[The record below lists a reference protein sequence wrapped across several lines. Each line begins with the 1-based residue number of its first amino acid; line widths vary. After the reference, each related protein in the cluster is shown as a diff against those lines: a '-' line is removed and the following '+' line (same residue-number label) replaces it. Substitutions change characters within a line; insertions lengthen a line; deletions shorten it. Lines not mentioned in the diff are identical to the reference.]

1 MSIYINDIKFPD
13 NHLFDVVV
21 DPIFLSLSSE
31 KNVDSSK
38 PIYTK
43 MNVQWIQHGMK
54 IALDGEEVFVKKIF
68 IDNQSNKAP
77 FYFMHIYKTS
87 GLSLK
92 EEIMKYFY
100 NEQVYTNYI
109 GHIDDNELLS
119 SKFISGHFA
128 SYPTDLYQEYD
139 KKLHTVSI
147 FRDPVDRTISHFLY
161 ENNLRTDEAR
171 KNKNAPTVEDFE
183 AFLADPDS
191 FSIIKDLQTKN
202 LTSTMNTEISNQTAQ
217 SLFNGDSDIESSIME
232 LGATSRFISQQTDE
246 SNWRKHLQK
255 LSLYG
260 TIDNRNKF
268 LNNLVGLLKDEEYE
282 EPGGIRNIIINRNP
296 NSTEMFKK
304 SLPERII
311 NHIKDSNQNDMALHE
326 HLLSKGL

>member
-1 MSIYINDIKFPD
+1 MSVYINDIEFPD
-13 NHLFDVVV
+13 DYLFDVVI

-31 KNVDSSK
+31 KNVDSDK

-43 MNVQWIQHGMK
+43 MLVQWIQHGMK
-54 IALDGEEVFVKKIF
+54 IALNGEEVFVKKIL
-68 IDNQSNKAP
+68 IDNQSEKAP

-87 GLSLK
+87 GLSLR
-92 EEIMKYFY
+92 EELMKYFR

-109 GHIDDNELLS
+109 GHIDDNELLM
-119 SKFISGHFA
+119 SKLISGHFA
-128 SYPTDLYQEYD
+128 SYPTELYQSYD

-161 ENNLRTDEAR
+161 ENNLRTKEAR
-171 KNKNAPTVEDFE
+171 ENKSIPGVEDIE
-183 AFLADPDS
+183 EFLADPIN
-191 FSIIKDLQTKN
+191 FSIMKDLQTKN
-202 LTSTMNTEISNQTAQ
+202 LTSTMDTELSNQTAQ
-217 SLFNGDSDIESSIME
+217 SLFSGESNIHHSIMK

-260 TIDNRNKF
+260 TVNNRDKF
-268 LNNLVGLLKDEEYE
+268 LKDLHGLLKDEGYE
-282 EPGGIRNIIINRNP
+282 SGSIRNIVVNRNP
-296 NSTEMFKK
+296 NSTEVFKK

>member
-1 MSIYINDIKFPD
+1 MSVYINDIEFPD
-13 NHLFDVVV
+13 DHLFDVVI

-31 KNVDSSK
+31 KNVDSDK

-43 MNVQWIQHGMK
+43 MLVQWIQHGMK
-54 IALDGEEVFVKKIF
+54 IALNGEEVFVKKILL
-68 IDNQSNKAP
+68 DNQSEKAP

-87 GLSLK
+87 GLSLR
-92 EEIMKYFY
+92 EELMKYFR

-109 GHIDDNELLS
+109 GHIDDNELLM
-119 SKFISGHFA
+119 SKLISGHFA
-128 SYPTDLYQEYD
+128 SYPTELYQSYD

-161 ENNLRTDEAR
+161 ENNLRTKEAR
-171 KNKNAPTVEDFE
+171 ENKSIPGVEDIE
-183 AFLADPDS
+183 EFLADPVN
-191 FSIIKDLQTKN
+191 FSIMKDLQTKN
-202 LTSTMNTEISNQTAQ
+202 LTSTMDTELSNQTAQ
-217 SLFNGDSDIESSIME
+217 SLFTGESNIHHSIMK
-232 LGATSRFISQQTDE
+232 LGSTSRFISQRTDE

-260 TIDNRNKF
+260 TVNNRDKF
-268 LNNLVGLLKDEEYE
+268 LKDLHGLLKDEGYE
-282 EPGGIRNIIINRNP
+282 SGSIRNIVVNRNP

>member
-1 MSIYINDIKFPD
+1 MSVYINDIEFPND
-13 NHLFDVVV
+13 HLFDVVI

-31 KNVDSSK
+31 KNVDSDK

-43 MNVQWIQHGMK
+43 MMVQWIQHGMK
-54 IALDGEEVFVKKIF
+54 IALNGEEIFVKKILL
-68 IDNQSNKAP
+68 DNQSEKAP

-87 GLSLK
+87 GLSLR
-92 EEIMKYFY
+92 EELMKYFR

-109 GHIDDNELLS
+109 GHIDDNELLM
-119 SKFISGHFA
+119 SKLISGHFA
-128 SYPTDLYQEYD
+128 SYPTELYQSYD

-161 ENNLRTDEAR
+161 ENNLRTREAR
-171 KNKNAPTVEDFE
+171 ENKSIPSVEDIE
-183 AFLADPDS
+183 EFLADPVN
-191 FSIIKDLQTKN
+191 FSIMKDLQTKN
-202 LTSTMNTEISNQTAQ
+202 LTSTMDTEISNQTAQ
-217 SLFNGDSDIESSIME
+217 SLFSGESNIHHSIMK

-260 TIDNRNKF
+260 TVNNRDRF
-268 LNNLVGLLKDEEYE
+268 LKDLHGLLKDEGYE
-282 EPGGIRNIIINRNP
+282 SGSIRNIVVNRNP
-296 NSTEMFKK
+296 NSTEVFKK

>member
-1 MSIYINDIKFPD
+1 MSVYINDIKFSD
-13 NHLFDVVV
+13 DHLFDVVI

-31 KNVDSSK
+31 QNVDSDK

-43 MNVQWIQHGMK
+43 MPVQAIQHGMK
-54 IALDGEEVFVKKIF
+54 IVLSGQEIFVQKIF
-68 IDNQSNKAP
+68 LDNQSEKAP

-92 EEIMKYFY
+92 EELMKYFR

-109 GHIDDNELLS
+109 GHIDDNELLN

-128 SYPTDLYQEYD
+128 SYPTELYQSYD

-161 ENNLRTDEAR
+161 ENNLRTQEAR
-171 KNKNAPTVEDFE
+171 EKTNFPSIDDMEE
-183 AFLADPDS
+183 FLADPVH
-191 FSIIKDLQTKN
+191 FSIMKDLQTKN
-202 LTSTMNTEISNQTAQ
+202 LTSTMNTWVSNQTAQ
-217 SLFNGDSDIESSIME
+217 SLFSGESNIHHSIMK
-232 LGATSRFISQQTDE
+232 LGATSRFISEQTDE

-260 TIDNRNKF
+260 TVNNRDKF
-268 LNNLVGLLKDEEYE
+268 LKDLHDLLKEEGYE
-282 EPGGIRNIIINRNP
+282 SGSIRNIIINRNP

-304 SLPERII
+304 LLPERII